1 MTLTPFRTSRPGR
14 RWLALGALLAALA
27 GTTAALVALAADHR
41 DGPIFVN
48 TAANGTADINDI
60 YIFQA
65 PGNVN
70 NTVMV
75 FDVQPFPGV
84 LTPAFFDPSLTF
96 DIKLDN
102 TGDAVED
109 ITFRITFGPPD
120 AAGVQD
126 VTLRALPS
134 TKFPPTGILAR
145 GKTGTN
151 IPIAGGGMFRAAIQ
165 DDPFFFDAG
174 QFGLFAA
181 AGAVLPVRSPGKNFF
196 GPNVN
201 TLSMILELPT
211 AKLRS
216 SPANPMVGVFV
227 TCSKNGVQL
236 DRMGRPAI
244 NTALI
249 PPLPRNNLVR
259 GERRN
264 AFNAGHPR
272 NDRRDFRADMFFILK
287 NVYAKPDAEAN
298 GLADFLLPD
307 ILTFNTNTAFT
318 TNANDA
324 NGFPNG
330 RRMRD
335 DVIDIEFNLLTNGA
349 VTTDN
354 VPDDNGDKIT
364 DGTMRP
370 DGTLDWTPPAGRWSH
385 WRRQKILRPLS
396 DLVRPC
402 LPKIRTQPFFHD
414 ASTVATR

>member
-1 MTLTPFRTSRPGR
+1 MKPSALRTGSLV
-14 RWLALGALLAALA
+14 LAFAALA
-27 GTTAALVALAADHR
+27 AATALIAPAADHR

-48 TAANGTADINDI
+48 TAANGTADINDV

-70 NTVMV
+70 NTVLIL
-75 FDVQPFPGV
+75 DVQPFPGV
-84 LTPAFFDPSLTF
+84 LTPAFFDKNLTF
-96 DIKLDN
+96 DIKVDN
-102 TGDAVED
+102 TGDSVED
-109 ITFRITFGPPD
+109 ITFRVTFGPPNG
-120 AAGVQD
+120 AGVQD

-174 QFGLFAA
+174 QFNAFIA
-181 AGAVLPVRSPGKNFF
+181 AGAGSPVRTPGKNFF

-211 AKLRS
+211 AKIRS
-216 SPANPMVGVFV
+216 SPTNPNVGVWA
-227 TCSKNGVQL
+227 TCTKNGVQL

-249 PPLPRNNLVR
+249 PPVPRNLLVR

-264 AFNAGHPR
+264 AFNAGAPR

-287 NVYAKPDAEAN
+287 NVYQKTDAQAN

-307 ILTFNTNTAFT
+307 VLTFNTNTAFT
-318 TNANDA
+318 TNPKDG

-330 RRMRD
+330 RRLRD
-335 DVIDIEFNLLTNGA
+335 DVIDVEYTLLLTAFGI
-349 VTTDN
+349 TSDN
-354 VPDDNGDKIT
+354 VDDDNGDKIT
-364 DGTMRP
+364 DGTDRGN
-370 DGTLDWTPPAGRWSH
+370 GTFRSIAFPYIGAANL
-385 WRRQKILRPLS
+385 PLNGPGS
-396 DLVRPC
+396 GPN
-402 LPKIRTQPFFHD
+402 P
-414 ASTVATR
+414 

>member
-1 MTLTPFRTSRPGR
+1 LTPYRTSRPGQ
-14 RWLALGALLAALA
+14 RWLALGVLLACLAAATALIA
-27 GTTAALVALAADHR
+27 PAADHR

-109 ITFRITFGPPD
+109 ITFRITFGPPN

-181 AGAVLPVRSPGKNFF
+181 AGAVSPVRNPGKNFF
-196 GPNVN
+196 GPSVN

-211 AKLRS
+211 AKIRS

-249 PPLPRNNLVR
+249 PPLPRNSTAR

-287 NVYAKPDAEAN
+287 NVMGNTDATSN

-307 ILTFNTNTAFT
+307 LLTFNTNTAFT
-318 TNANDA
+318 TNAKDG

-330 RRMRD
+330 RRLRD
-335 DVIDIEFNLLTNGA
+335 DVIDVEFTLLLSA
-349 VTTDN
+349 LKITTDF
-354 VPDDNGDKIT
+354 VDDDNGDKIT

-370 DGTLDWTPPAGRWSH
+370 DGTL
-385 WRRQKILRPLS
+385 RPIAF
-396 DLVRPC
+396 PYIGAAN
-402 LPKIRTQPFFHD
+402 LPLNGPG
-414 ASTVATR
+414 SGPNP